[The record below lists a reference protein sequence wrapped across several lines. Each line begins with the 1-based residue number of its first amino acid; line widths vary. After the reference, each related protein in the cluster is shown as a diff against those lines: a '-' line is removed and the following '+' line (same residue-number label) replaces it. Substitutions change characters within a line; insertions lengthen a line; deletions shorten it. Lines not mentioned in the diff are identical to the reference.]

1 MTHEEKEQVLREY
14 RAKEREIMKR
24 SMMHRIELTWPR
36 CFYCGARHSSDSCRS
51 PERDEWWRDEREA
64 IR

>member
-1 MTHEEKEQVLREY
+1 MTHEEKEETVQEHT
-14 RAKEREIMKR
+14 AKYWVW
-24 SMMHRIELTWPR
+24 TG
-36 CFYCGARHSSDSCRS
+36 CFYCGGAHPSDTCRS

>member
-1 MTHEEKEQVLREY
+1 MTHEEKEETVRRHDALLAPNLQ
-14 RAKEREIMKR
+14 
-24 SMMHRIELTWPR
+24 TFGPC
-36 CFYCGARHSSDSCRS
+36 CFYCGGAHPSDSCRS